1 MLGLS
6 AKELAEAL
14 SILLMGGYLFFKWIK
29 ERKAVKRG
37 LAPNPTRCQEHADAI
52 NDIKSQIKDELIPDI
67 KRIKEKL
74 DIV

>member
-6 AKELAEAL
+6 TQELAQGL
-14 SILLMGGYLFFKWIK
+14 FSVLIGGYLFFKWLR

-52 NDIKSQIKDELIPDI
+52 NGIKDQINDELLPDI